1 MGSVF
6 RCSWFWFYFAYVHY
20 IVAEVV
26 NRIALL
32 FQFSGLTVLMLM
44 WIRAISI
51 AKLTDTAY
59 NETSKNL
66 IALSKATVAVGVK
79 DKAIRSQERRNRVQ
93 RYHEASQAVLTK
105 ITADNLFRRFYL
117 ATAVANLAVWV
128 FVLASLADDSELWYD
143 INIIG
148 LGLVCLIIA
157 FSTLFVGVRVSLALH
172 VALSPVYMS
181 TDGAAAYNQE
191 QVLKCVC
198 MGRYGAT
205 CEYVMGCCGLCELY
219 SFIFNTNKSD
229 TRQGLQMQREVLKV
243 ILSVSTITSIFFL
256 IRSFCFMYRP
266 LLEEY
271 GNADATA
278 FGNPIYPFFFYQIPE
293 MVPNL
298 VIALGISPPNGIL
311 RQWVRLGAYVVRVI
325 ANKCCIICGDS
336 RQFLTQN
343 SIFDNEN
350 STPQPS
356 FDNRASVILDAR
368 SAHTVSESL
377 TSSTEPVTGHH
388 NNIIVHPIAS
398 HPSKAFHVDTH
409 TGQARDPSENTQ
421 LPPLS
426 PTKARFQEPAQDSVD
441 AMERGDSGSVVSPV
455 HSTHSDA
462 ILIPTAN
469 QQQKAPQ
476 SPKRS
481 TTLSF
486 VSSHSSSGLR
496 SVASSGGEGSTSS
509 SRRPHSPKGA
519 GVAVSLRKNAARG
532 TWEAHIVDTN
542 DAGGTTEDED
552 AWVRERRDS

>member
-1 MGSVF
+1 MLGLAVFVASGQSSLHQQRDANAQLKATCVEINCAMDSFSVEILASAIIWIPYTLLLLYLFFEHYRRSRNLQSQILFLLFMGSAF

-105 ITADNLFRRFYL
+105 IAADNLFRRFYFI
-117 ATAVANLAVWV
+117 TAVANLAVWV
-128 FVLASLADDSELWYD
+128 FVLASLSDDSELWYD

-157 FSTLFVGVRVSLALH
+157 ISTLFVGVRVSLALH

-243 ILSVSTITSIFFL
+243 ILSVSTITSVFFL

-266 LLEEY
+266 LIEE
-271 GNADATA
+271 
-278 FGNPIYPFFFYQIPE
+278 
-293 MVPNL
+293 
-298 VIALGISPPNGIL
+298 
-311 RQWVRLGAYVVRVI
+311 
-325 ANKCCIICGDS
+325 
-336 RQFLTQN
+336 
-343 SIFDNEN
+343 
-350 STPQPS
+350 
-356 FDNRASVILDAR
+356 
-368 SAHTVSESL
+368 
-377 TSSTEPVTGHH
+377 
-388 NNIIVHPIAS
+388 
-398 HPSKAFHVDTH
+398 
-409 TGQARDPSENTQ
+409 
-421 LPPLS
+421 
-426 PTKARFQEPAQDSVD
+426 
-441 AMERGDSGSVVSPV
+441 
-455 HSTHSDA
+455 
-462 ILIPTAN
+462 
-469 QQQKAPQ
+469 
-476 SPKRS
+476 
-481 TTLSF
+481 
-486 VSSHSSSGLR
+486 
-496 SVASSGGEGSTSS
+496 
-509 SRRPHSPKGA
+509 
-519 GVAVSLRKNAARG
+519 
-532 TWEAHIVDTN
+532 
-542 DAGGTTEDED
+542 
-552 AWVRERRDS
+552 